1 MVTNSYRNCNN
12 AREGKYLPVPAPN
25 DERRAESAKF
35 DSSAPPRPQEFGGTE
50 RLDIEIRLNPTAPSN
65 RYSGRDRTS
74 TAQPV
79 CTPKVCNGP
88 TDLGEPVNHRLIAA
102 TCALGLSAVLASC
115 SAPPTPNQSRP
126 DGGTAGGGRAPVKVV
141 RPPSAAPG
149 GGLGGAFPGDVASG
163 TVRWGASIG
172 GNADPVSRHESVA
185 GQAMGLRR
193 TFFNWDQRTGSMVNT
208 ARADIA
214 AGRLPW
220 VSIKTPGWA
229 AMASGSLDGEIDQ
242 MIRAL
247 DALDGPVWLTVHHE
261 PEGGGGVNYA
271 DDAAGPAGWRA
282 MQVKVRERL
291 DTLGADNI
299 AFASILMSWT
309 FDPRSGRN
317 PTDWWVDG
325 IFDFAGIDHYVYDES
340 FPGMGVMM
348 WDKVRE
354 FYSARGT
361 KIAVGEW
368 GNRGTN
374 TQAAAEMR
382 AWYDTAIASNGQI
395 IGLAAFDSNLNSPD
409 GGWELFGDPL
419 NTFRAL
425 MRAPSSI
432 GVRQGV

>member
-1 MVTNSYRNCNN
+1 
-12 AREGKYLPVPAPN
+12 
-25 DERRAESAKF
+25 
-35 DSSAPPRPQEFGGTE
+35 
-50 RLDIEIRLNPTAPSN
+50 
-65 RYSGRDRTS
+65 
-74 TAQPV
+74 
-79 CTPKVCNGP
+79 
-88 TDLGEPVNHRLIAA
+88 
-102 TCALGLSAVLASC
+102 
-115 SAPPTPNQSRP
+115 
-126 DGGTAGGGRAPVKVV
+126 
-141 RPPSAAPG
+141 
-149 GGLGGAFPGDVASG
+149 
-163 TVRWGASIG
+163 VRWGASIG